1 MGWDGPSRYRKS
13 KGGGVMNKT
22 PEEYEAII
30 QNLQA
35 RYNIA
40 IDGLSEAYGLIEEE
54 KFKEA
59 QDACWFAILN
69 AGRLASP

>member
-1 MGWDGPSRYRKS
+1 MD
-13 KGGGVMNKT
+13 KT

-30 QNLQA
+30 QNLNA

-54 KFKEA
+54 KYKEA

>member
-1 MGWDGPSRYRKS
+1 
-13 KGGGVMNKT
+13 MNKT

-30 QNLQA
+30 KNITA

-40 IDGLSEAYGLIEEE
+40 IDGLSAAYGFIETE
-54 KFKEA
+54 KYKEA
-59 QDACWFAILN
+59 QDACWFAILE

>member
-1 MGWDGPSRYRKS
+1 
-13 KGGGVMNKT
+13 MNEQQTDSEK
-22 PEEYEAII
+22 YEAMI
-30 QNLQA
+30 QTLQS

-54 KFKEA
+54 KYKEA

-69 AGRLASP
+69 AGRIASS

>member
-1 MGWDGPSRYRKS
+1 
-13 KGGGVMNKT
+13 MNKT

-30 QNLQA
+30 KNITA

-40 IDGLSEAYGLIEEE
+40 IDGLSQAYGFIETQ
-54 KFKEA
+54 KYKEA
-59 QDACWFAILN
+59 QDACWFAILE